1 MKLSSDLCAG
11 ISLIG
16 ILIAVTSA
24 LIAILIGVMIIGGN
38 PWARYYGPAFAFF
51 GMIPAV
57 LFGAIVFLIFYRE
70 SKRMKQVEAEEE
82 LIRKLALERLEKDK
96 LRSI

>member
-11 ISLIG
+11 VSLIG
-16 ILIAVTSA
+16 ILVAVPSA
-24 LIAILIGVMIIGGN
+24 LIAILIAVMIVGGN
-38 PWARYYGPAFAFF
+38 PWAKYYGPIFTF
-51 GMIPAV
+51 
-57 LFGAIVFLIFYRE
+57 FGAIPAAVLGAIIFVFFYRE

-96 LRSI
+96 LRSS